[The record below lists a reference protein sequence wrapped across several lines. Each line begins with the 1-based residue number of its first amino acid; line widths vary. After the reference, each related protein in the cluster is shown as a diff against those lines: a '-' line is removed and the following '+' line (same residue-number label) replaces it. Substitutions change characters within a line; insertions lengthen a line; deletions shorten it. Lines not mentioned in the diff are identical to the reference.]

1 MHLFGS
7 TEDGIDWAGLNTEC
21 TTDAY
26 LFVDHNDCFAF
37 MFTMFFIKWFGLTS
51 QQISQGQNYRFTTW
65 WALVDFRF
73 TCGDSFCIG
82 TTTWITALAALGLGQ
97 NGIDLIYHRI
107 TFHFKA
113 DRGKTQ

>member
-7 TEDGIDWAGLNTEC
+7 TEDGIDRAGLNTER

-26 LFVDHNDCFAF
+26 LFVDHDDCFAF
-37 MFTMFFIKWFGLTS
+37 MFTMLFIKRFGLTS
-51 QQISQGQNYRFTTW
+51 QQISQGQNYCFTPG
-65 WALVDFRF
+65 WALIDFRF
-73 TCGDSFCIG
+73 TCGDSFGIG

-97 NGIDLIYHRI
+97 DGIDLIDYRI